1 MLSLP
6 SPRHMPCE
14 HCGRSLRRSLAGEHV
29 CDEERRLDY
38 AVFLAGGG
46 LRGFDDELSAWL
58 DTPAGRFAQFDAA
71 RGRRS
76 H

>member
-1 MLSLP
+1 
-6 SPRHMPCE
+6 MPCDR
-14 HCGRSLRRSLAGEHV
+14 CGESLRRTAAAEHV
-29 CDEERRLDY
+29 CDDERRLDY

-46 LRGFDDELSAWL
+46 LDGLEDELTAWL
-58 DTPAGRFAQFDAA
+58 DTPAGRFAQYEAA